1 MDKVLIVDDD
11 KDMQLILSEMLE
23 SEGYQTYFA
32 GDGKEALEKNKTYSP
47 EVILLDVKLP
57 FMNGIEVLE
66 EIRRDNRNSIVI
78 MLTGYADVKDAV
90 KAIKLGAYDYITKP
104 FSNDDIVSNISE
116 ALESYRTSRNM
127 NLPPISRREKEVL
140 KWLRKGKSSWDVSV
154 ILEISERTVNFH
166 INNVMKKLDS
176 MTRTQAVATAVENGL
191 IEVD

>member
-1 MDKVLIVDDD
+1 
-11 KDMQLILSEMLE
+11 MLE

-32 GDGKEALEKNKTYSP
+32 GDGKEALEKNKKHSP

-78 MLTGYADVKDAV
+78 MLTGYADLKDAV

-127 NLPPISRREKEVL
+127 NLPPISKREKEVL